1 MSSRRAA
8 SAVGLVAALALNACG
23 PKQDVHSGERIRE
36 LKEFSLAQL
45 RVMLKGYP
53 GDWRP
58 DGQLSSSKPEPPSQ
72 KGIPEG
78 TTRISLPHP
87 ESSAIG
93 GQSVREAIAE
103 RRSVRRFSAT
113 EISRETLGYLLW
125 ATQGVTGGERDPSGK
140 VVSTYRAAPSAG
152 GRYPI
157 ETYLAIQRVD
167 GLRAGLYRYL
177 PESHE
182 LLLLREDSSF
192 PTHIQAACYDEPATK
207 DAAVIFI
214 WSATP
219 SRTEWKYAYLAHRM
233 IAMEAG
239 HICQNLYLA
248 AQSCQLGACALL
260 SYHQPTLDALLGLDG
275 VEEFS
280 IYLACVGKTTDSGR

>member
-1 MSSRRAA
+1 MSSRIAA
-8 SAVGLVAALALNACG
+8 SAMGLVAAFALSACG
-23 PKQDVHSGERIRE
+23 QKQEVHSGERIRE
-36 LKEFSLAQL
+36 LKEISLAQL

-58 DGQLSSSKPEPPSQ
+58 DGELSSSTPEPPSQ
-72 KGIPEG
+72 KAIPEG
-78 TTRISLPHP
+78 ATRITLPHP
-87 ESSAIG
+87 ASGALG
-93 GQSVREAIAE
+93 GQSVRDAIAG

-113 EISRETLGYLLW
+113 EISREALGYLLW
-125 ATQGVTGGERDPSGK
+125 ATQGVTGVERDPFGQT
-140 VVSTYRAAPSAG
+140 VHAYRAAPSAG

-167 GLRAGLYRYL
+167 GLRPGLYRYL
-177 PESHE
+177 PNAHE

-192 PTHIQAACYDEPATK
+192 PAGIQSACYDEPATK

-239 HICQNLYLA
+239 HICQNLYLT
-248 AQSCQLGACALL
+248 AQSCQLGAVALL

-280 IYLACVGKTTDSGR
+280 IYLACVGKPTDSTE